1 MRDIICCLSL
11 QWKCSQNE
19 LLKAVKLPL
28 ISIEAILTTHYL
40 GYIFWYKGIAIKVYL
55 IWKELDYNWCLC
67 ERRVRIIWYCRKVT
81 MYFWHTKRMYQQLG
95 RAHWLCSFDDNWYSA
110 FLLLINRSSKRKKI
124 FILLIH
130 LIWQARFFK
139 EHWRI
144 LLPDHKYLL
153 VIIIHKECSNMRVRI
168 FVLGIQ

>member
-1 MRDIICCLSL
+1 MNFSRLLNCLLLALKLYSQPII
-11 QWKCSQNE
+11 
-19 LLKAVKLPL
+19 
-28 ISIEAILTTHYL
+28 L

-110 FLLLINRSSKRKKI
+110 FLLLINRSRPGFSKSI
-124 FILLIH
+124 EEFCYPTTSISWLL
-130 LIWQARFFK
+130 LFTRSVQIW
-139 EHWRI
+139 E
-144 LLPDHKYLL
+144 
-153 VIIIHKECSNMRVRI
+153 
-168 FVLGIQ
+168 

>member
-1 MRDIICCLSL
+1 MNFSRLLNCLLLALKLYSQPII
-11 QWKCSQNE
+11 
-19 LLKAVKLPL
+19 
-28 ISIEAILTTHYL
+28 L

-67 ERRVRIIWYCRKVT
+67 ERRVRIIWYCLKVT

-110 FLLLINRSSKRKKI
+110 FLLLINRGSKRKKI

-168 FVLGIQ
+168 SVLGIQ